1 MKNLDRMKLEVN
13 KRIEQSMLDIIKILD
28 TMGADSVSKET
39 LDDDD
44 DLRVISTETILKASA
59 IATEDVDEAIK
70 ARFLA
75 RLVKEYR
82 RNRER
87 AKQEQLREQMEREIE
102 MNIFKRFPSLTNSPE
117 RTVRRTQDSV
127 MRGKGSNSPPLNT
140 SNNNY
145 ASNAKGKAARQAKG
159 NNSILEGSFSMKQ
172 GWGTQ
177 ASADPRKKVPGKKAA
192 PAKRQVEATHDQDWI
207 GAE

>member
-1 MKNLDRMKLEVN
+1 MKNLDRMKVEVN

-28 TMGADSVSKET
+28 TMGADSLSKET

-59 IATEDVDEAIK
+59 IATEEVDEAIK

-87 AKQEQLREQMEREIE
+87 AK
-102 MNIFKRFPSLTNSPE
+102 
-117 RTVRRTQDSV
+117 
-127 MRGKGSNSPPLNT
+127 
-140 SNNNY
+140 
-145 ASNAKGKAARQAKG
+145 
-159 NNSILEGSFSMKQ
+159 
-172 GWGTQ
+172 
-177 ASADPRKKVPGKKAA
+177 
-192 PAKRQVEATHDQDWI
+192 
-207 GAE
+207 

>member
-1 MKNLDRMKLEVN
+1 MKNLDRMKVEVN

-28 TMGADSVSKET
+28 TMGADSLSKET

-59 IATEDVDEAIK
+59 IATEEVDEAIK

-102 MNIFKRFPSLTNSPE
+102 MNIFKRFPSLTTSPE
-117 RTVRRTQDSV
+117 RTVRR
-127 MRGKGSNSPPLNT
+127 P
-140 SNNNY
+140 
-145 ASNAKGKAARQAKG
+145 
-159 NNSILEGSFSMKQ
+159 
-172 GWGTQ
+172 
-177 ASADPRKKVPGKKAA
+177 
-192 PAKRQVEATHDQDWI
+192 
-207 GAE
+207 